1 MMFRPLFVAFLGLAM
16 AAVLPRAEAQPA
28 KKTTKSAPKQA
39 EKSESG
45 PKLVAQYG
53 DWGVY
58 VANGKGKVCYA
69 LAEPK
74 SRAPKLNRDPGYFF
88 VSTRP
93 SENVHN
99 EVSVVVGFTMKPEA
113 DATVDVGKESF
124 PFYAKNDSA
133 WIKNAAEEGK
143 LIEAMR
149 KGSDMNVK
157 STSTRG
163 NVTTD
168 HYSLSG
174 ISQALDRVAQECK

>member
-28 KKTTKSAPKQA
+28 KKATKSAPKAA
-39 EKSESG
+39 EKSDAG
-45 PKLVAQYG
+45 PKLIAQYG

-99 EVSVVVGFTMKPEA
+99 EVSVVVGFTMKQDA
-113 DATVDVGKESF
+113 DATVDVGNANF

-133 WIKNAAEEGK
+133 WIKNAAEEEK

-157 STSTRG
+157 STSARG